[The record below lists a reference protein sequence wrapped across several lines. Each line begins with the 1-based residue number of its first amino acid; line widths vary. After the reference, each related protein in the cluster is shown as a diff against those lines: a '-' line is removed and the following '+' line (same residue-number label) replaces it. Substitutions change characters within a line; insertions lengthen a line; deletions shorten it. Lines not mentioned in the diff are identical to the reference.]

1 MESIGIIAGSGQ
13 FPVLAAKGA
22 RENGMRVVI
31 CGLHGNADP
40 ELAEFADAFV
50 MVHLGQLGK
59 LIDFFKSN
67 GVKKACMAG
76 AVSKPKALDI
86 KPDFRAAKLIFK
98 LGSNKGD
105 DAVLRAVMGELKDEG
120 IAVVPPDSLAP
131 GLRSAGGVLTR
142 KRPDAELWADIRF
155 GWNRA
160 KAIGSLDIG
169 QCVIVRSGI
178 VTAVEAIDGTDATL
192 ERGGRLGGA
201 GCTLVKVVKPG
212 QDTRL
217 DMPSLGTATIELLAQ
232 YRFACL
238 AFEAEGA
245 LFFDREKALAL
256 AEEHGIVVVAVPADA
271 DAFFAENAV

>member
-1 MESIGIIAGSGQ
+1 MERIGIIAGSGQ
-13 FPVLAAKGA
+13 FPALAAKGA
-22 RENGMRVVI
+22 RENGMRVFI

-40 ELAEFADAFV
+40 GLADLADAFV

-105 DAVLRAVMGELKDEG
+105 DAILRAVMEELKAEG
-120 IAVVPPDSLAP
+120 IDMVAPDALAP
-131 GLRSAGGVLTR
+131 SLRAGDGVLTR

-155 GWNRA
+155 GWGRA
-160 KAIGSLDIG
+160 KAIGALDIG
-169 QCVIVRSGI
+169 QCVVVRSGI
-178 VTAVEAIDGTDATL
+178 VTAVEGIDGTDATL

-217 DMPSLGTATIELLAQ
+217 DMPSLGVGTVRLLAE

-245 LFFDREKALAL
+245 LFFDREEALAL

-271 DAFFAENAV
+271 EAFFAANAG